1 MIRKKSMEELDRV
14 SAGEFKQLKKN
25 PLVVVLDNVR
35 SAHNVGSVFRTC
47 DAFLAEKV
55 CLCGITPVP
64 PNPEIHKTALG
75 ATETVDWVHAE
86 NTLDVIKTLK
96 SEGYFVCAVEQ
107 AHHSVMLSDMK
118 ILPNQKIALVFG
130 HEVHGVEEKV
140 ISECDICLEIP
151 QNGTKH
157 SLNVSVCAGIVIYHF
172 SNFAEKKK
180 STV

>member
-1 MIRKKSMEELDRV
+1 
-14 SAGEFKQLKKN
+14 LKKN

-47 DAFLAEKV
+47 DAFLVERV
-55 CLCGITPVP
+55 YLCGITPLP

-75 ATETVDWVHAE
+75 ATDTVDWLYVE
-86 NTLDVIKTLK
+86 ETLDVIKTLK

-107 AHHSVMLSDMK
+107 AHNSVMLSDMK
-118 ILPNQKIALVFG
+118 ILSEQKFALIFG
-130 HEVHGVEEKV
+130 HEVHGVEERV

-157 SLNVSVCAGIVIYHF
+157 SLNVSVCAGIVIHHF
-172 SNFAEKKK
+172 VDLKEN
-180 STV
+180 